1 MVEEASPSLPP
12 RKGSAHRSGRA
23 LWRGEELEGLSCA
36 LRSRSRLIVLSRG
49 RLWHR
54 PRRHHGLFK
63 ITGDA
68 GAPRRFRTGGI
79 LKDHHPVHGA
89 APRAYG
95 PSNKAFTQGH
105 GVVPIPSMPQ
115 CRRSASILGGRPRNR
130 SNRTSGASLPPRSRM
145 CWRKAAPTAGF
156 ITPLSRS
163 GRTRPLPA
171 PRPTCSCNTPPHS
184 LPRRYAQSCFQSD
197 SLRRR
202 EPRWFPGV
210 QPRAPREGR

>member
-115 CRRSASILGGRPRNR
+115 CRRRAAILGGRPRNR
-130 SNRTSGASLPPRSRM
+130 EAGERVRCQHLGPLVAVIPRRIASREDM
-145 CWRKAAPTAGF
+145 RKAVFKA
-156 ITPLSRS
+156 IL
-163 GRTRPLPA
+163 
-171 PRPTCSCNTPPHS
+171 
-184 LPRRYAQSCFQSD
+184 
-197 SLRRR
+197 
-202 EPRWFPGV
+202 
-210 QPRAPREGR
+210 